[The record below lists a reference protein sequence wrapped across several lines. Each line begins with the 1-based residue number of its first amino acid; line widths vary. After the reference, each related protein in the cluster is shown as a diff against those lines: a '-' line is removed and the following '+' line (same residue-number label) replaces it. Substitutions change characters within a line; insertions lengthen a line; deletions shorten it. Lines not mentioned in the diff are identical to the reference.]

1 MPLPGHQSREPARV
15 RIPFATV
22 SKLGLFL
29 SLQWIHFLYKS
40 LIMLSPWAYIIK
52 KVGRWSLL
60 GKVIQC
66 ERFVCKEKAATFADN
81 TPSFTLSDGSV
92 NDGYLLPDGVH
103 LTRTAVDRVVK
114 NLRLPVKGPTR
125 GVTASQ
131 QKPRQSQTARAER
144 RPPRAQEVE
153 DEGWQKV
160 RRRSHRTSTPPRGN
174 TQCYFCGESGHVKDS
189 CRHGHRVECNTCGGL
204 GHKAKFCT
212 R

>member
-1 MPLPGHQSREPARV
+1 MNQSDIRMRQNLCRRLSAARRRQKYEPG
-15 RIPFATV
+15 
-22 SKLGLFL
+22 
-29 SLQWIHFLYKS
+29 
-40 LIMLSPWAYIIK
+40 
-52 KVGRWSLL
+52 
-60 GKVIQC
+60 
-66 ERFVCKEKAATFADN
+66 
-81 TPSFTLSDGSV
+81 
-92 NDGYLLPDGVH
+92 

>member
-1 MPLPGHQSREPARV
+1 MTTNGGDTCD
-15 RIPFATV
+15 ATLVTTNGVDTCDATLETTMVLILVMTIEAVNAGLV
-22 SKLGLFL
+22 SL
-29 SLQWIHFLYKS
+29 
-40 LIMLSPWAYIIK
+40 
-52 KVGRWSLL
+52 
-60 GKVIQC
+60 
-66 ERFVCKEKAATFADN
+66 CKEKAATFADN

>member
-1 MPLPGHQSREPARV
+1 M
-15 RIPFATV
+15 
-22 SKLGLFL
+22 
-29 SLQWIHFLYKS
+29 SL
-40 LIMLSPWAYIIK
+40 
-52 KVGRWSLL
+52 
-60 GKVIQC
+60 
-66 ERFVCKEKAATFADN
+66 CKEKAATFADN

-160 RRRSHRTSTPPRGN
+160 RRRSHPVLASHEHAPSRQHAVLLLSHRTSTPPRGN

>member
-1 MPLPGHQSREPARV
+1 M
-15 RIPFATV
+15 TV
-22 SKLGLFL
+22 SSICPRKKTDDTSRTIEAVNAGLV
-29 SLQWIHFLYKS
+29 SL
-40 LIMLSPWAYIIK
+40 
-52 KVGRWSLL
+52 
-60 GKVIQC
+60 
-66 ERFVCKEKAATFADN
+66 CKEKAATFADN

>member
-1 MPLPGHQSREPARV
+1 MASRRTGLRLKCTNGGMGYAPGISTR
-15 RIPFATV
+15 
-22 SKLGLFL
+22 G
-29 SLQWIHFLYKS
+29 
-40 LIMLSPWAYIIK
+40 M
-52 KVGRWSLL
+52 L
-60 GKVIQC
+60 GKGECLSVAQYSQVMYSRIGFFD
-66 ERFVCKEKAATFADN
+66 ET
-81 TPSFTLSDGSV
+81 TSFQL
-92 NDGYLLPDGVH
+92 NVH